1 MYSQLRIKAVH
12 GSEVNLAKESNA
24 MAQGREVFDRF
35 VQDLRAAWGAVQ
47 DVESRMKRSAKLL
60 EGLVSNSALRESSK
74 TWPSTEGPP
83 IKNLLLYQDPDYG
96 FAINAVVR
104 TPGRKGRAHDHG
116 ESWTAYGLLDGS
128 EKLEHYR
135 RLDDGKKEGY
145 AEIELDYVDEGA
157 AGKVDLVAPFAIH
170 AEVGGPARSV
180 AVIIRSL
187 PIGQRGYSLSFDGDK
202 KTSSHGNGPTQ
213 IRFEID

>member
-1 MYSQLRIKAVH
+1 MS
-12 GSEVNLAKESNA
+12 
-24 MAQGREVFDRF
+24 QGREVFDKF
-35 VQDLRAAWGAVQ
+35 IQDLRTAWSEQQ

-60 EGLVSNSALRESSK
+60 EGLVSNQGLRESS
-74 TWPSTEGPP
+74 TAWPSTEGPP
-83 IKNLLLYQDPDYG
+83 TKNLLLYEDPDYG

-135 RLDDGKKEGY
+135 RLDDGKREGY
-145 AEIELDYVDEGA
+145 AEIELDYVDEGS

-170 AEVGGPARSV
+170 AEVGGLARSV

-187 PIGQRGYSLSFDGDK
+187 PIGHRGHSLSFDREK
-202 KTSSHGNGPTQ
+202 NTSSHGNGPVQ
-213 IRFEID
+213 IPLEVS